1 MSRWTTIATTA
12 TVLLLAS
19 CTDLGLGVPECE
31 PVANT
36 ASGAMVLTL
45 QAVPTAEYAP
55 CINTLKLG
63 WETPMFEVE
72 SGRASLSIHHA
83 MTPFL
88 TATLTE
94 TCEIGNARP
103 VPHPFVEKYE
113 SVRSIES
120 DITVMIIP
128 SAERPLIYAR
138 TLIEEFGSVRVNGRR
153 LLLNVDDDTTFD
165 VRTRVNSALM
175 TNQFVWI
182 ISELDVNE
190 KTLELRSTPEGE
202 GHRGLSANEAIL
214 RIEDSVPEP
223 VYEGNWYFVF
233 EGGCIT
239 YEFDAKGT
247 VAETVADDVV
257 TSLGFYPLAELRELG
272 RRQGFDVAVPEDD

>member
-1 MSRWTTIATTA
+1 MRRSTTLATGA
-12 TVLLLAS
+12 VVLLLAS
-19 CTDLGLGVPECE
+19 CTRLGLGVPECA

-94 TCEIGNARP
+94 TCDIGNARP

-113 SVRSIES
+113 SVHSIES
-120 DITVMIIP
+120 DITVMVIP

-138 TLIEEFGSVRVNGRR
+138 TLTEEFGSVRVNGRR

-202 GHRGLSANEAIL
+202 GHRGLSANEAIQ

-223 VYEGNWYFVF
+223 VYKGNWYFVF

-272 RRQGFDVAVPEDD
+272 RRQGFDVAVPEDG

>member
-1 MSRWTTIATTA
+1 MSRWTTIAITA
-12 TVLLLAS
+12 TVLLLVS

-63 WETPMFEVE
+63 WDTPMFEVE

-128 SAERPLIYAR
+128 SAERP
-138 TLIEEFGSVRVNGRR
+138 
-153 LLLNVDDDTTFD
+153 
-165 VRTRVNSALM
+165 RVNSALM

-202 GHRGLSANEAIL
+202 GNRGLSANEAIQ

-239 YEFDAKGT
+239 YEFDAKGA

-272 RRQGFDVAVPEDD
+272 RRQGFDVAVPEES